1 MVVRLRGRPD
11 SYSRVQA
18 IALAGA
24 IPMPSPESLTSTPR
38 GTLLRWSI
46 YAGQLRISLQDL
58 PTELA
63 FRVGLREAEW
73 RERGWLDGHQLR
85 FSQSEWAALGRPV
98 EGGLDEEER
107 ESLHEEWA
115 VLQHL
120 LMDLVGLE
128 QQDIGCEVVGVPGG
142 AGARY
147 RVRIAGELLP
157 DAPNPIPWFVDSSE
171 RGEPILLGPAAA
183 WGCVEARLATHAP
196 RKEQLAR
203 VIRIRGVLEEVSRR
217 LPGRVQYTARGYLS
231 HYQPQLVA
239 RVGLRWEQDP
249 EATEVVSLHPYVIH
263 PDGKQTAFPL
273 GSLQAG
279 GIAGDDARR
288 PLVLPEGAERIL
300 ENVRPFQHRLAADVQ
315 REMEDPTV
323 IIPEGVN
330 ADAILDLSLYSERV
344 LGFEVLRGR
353 EPAVGVEGSGL
364 EWIAPGDRERG
375 FSFTL
380 RVASPDGR
388 DAVPLRLDSRETAEE
403 LYAANEAALARG
415 STEPLTVAGARI
427 APGEDLRRQLT
438 TALRLSEPEPGTAAP
453 SGGDSASSS
462 KPKKS
467 IEAVKVRELEASA
480 TGSAQSGID
489 DPVPWE
495 LLRSVMVTGVELKL
509 HQRQGIE
516 WLWHR
521 ARESMPGVLLAD
533 DMGLGKT
540 LQVACFLTLRRMTLH
555 EQLPPGTRLKPQLVV
570 CPTILLENWRQELE
584 RFFVESTWEPFILH
598 GASLEAVKRDGE
610 LNGAFLSRQDLV
622 LTNYETLGA
631 YQRSL
636 LKVDFDVV
644 VFDEAHNL
652 KNPDTLRSRAARAL
666 KRSFAVGLTG
676 TPVENELLDVWAIY
690 DALQCRQ
697 PRVFGTRAAFR
708 EEHQG
713 EEAIET
719 LRQRLDY
726 PSLGCTLLRREKA
739 EALKDLP
746 PKRPQC
752 RKVEMTEEQESQERL
767 IARQMSSRGSLWAL
781 SALQKLYQHPALLTD
796 TRGLSSVT
804 ALRESPKTR
813 LCLELLEEIES
824 QGGGAGAEKALVF
837 VLSRAMQDLLA
848 QLIAERFRLGRVD
861 IINGEPDSRKAAL
874 QNIDAFSRAKG
885 FQVLILSPLAAGAG
899 LNIVAANHVIHYGR
913 WWNPAKEDQATD
925 RAHRI
930 GQVRPVHVYYPLLH
944 RQGRPD
950 MGFDLRLH
958 ELVERKRAIARDFLS
973 PTNDD
978 TQQYSSVF
986 QRAHEEG
993 EG

>member
-1 MVVRLRGRPD
+1 MSG
-11 SYSRVQA
+11 YYARVQA
-18 IALAGA
+18 IPLAGA
-24 IPMPSPESLTSTPR
+24 IPMPSSEPRTPTPR
-38 GTLLRWSI
+38 GATQRWSI
-46 YAGQLRISLQDL
+46 DAGQLCISLRDL
-58 PTELA
+58 PKELA
-63 FRVGLREAEW
+63 FRVGLRETEW

-98 EGGLDEEER
+98 EGGADNEER

-147 RVRIAGELLP
+147 RVRVAGELLP
-157 DAPNPIPWFVDSSE
+157 DAPSPIPWFVLSKH
-171 RGEPILLGPAAA
+171 GEPVLLGPAAA
-183 WGCVEARLATHAP
+183 WTCVEARLATHAP
-196 RKEQLAR
+196 RTEQLAR
-203 VIRIRGVLEEVSRR
+203 VIRVRGVLEEVVRR

-231 HYQPQLVA
+231 RYQPQPVA

-249 EATEVVSLHPYVIH
+249 EATEVVSLHPYAIH
-263 PDGKQTAFPL
+263 PDGTHTALPL
-273 GSLQAG
+273 ASLQAG

-288 PLVLPEGAERIL
+288 PLVLPEGADRIL
-300 ENVRPFQHRLAADVQ
+300 ENIRPLQHRLVADVQ
-315 REMEDPTV
+315 RELDDPTV
-323 IIPEGVN
+323 IIPEGLN
-330 ADAILDLSLYSERV
+330 ADAIIDLSHYSERV
-344 LGFEVLRGR
+344 LGFEILRGR
-353 EPAVGVEGSGL
+353 DPAVSIEGSGL
-364 EWIAPGDRERG
+364 EWIEARDKEGG
-375 FSFTL
+375 FSLAL
-380 RVASPDGR
+380 RAASPDGR
-388 DAVPLRLDSRETAEE
+388 DDVSLRLDSRERAAE

-415 STEPLTVAGARI
+415 STEPLVVAGTRI
-427 APGEDLRRQLT
+427 APGEDLRRQLM
-438 TALRLSEPEPGTAAP
+438 TALRLSEPEPGTASP
-453 SGGDSASSS
+453 ASEDLSSPS
-462 KPKKS
+462 KPKKP
-467 IEAVKVRELEASA
+467 IEAVKVRELAASA
-480 TGSAQSGID
+480 AGSAQSGNE

-516 WLWHR
+516 WLWRR
-521 ARESMPGVLLAD
+521 AREATPGVLLAD

-540 LQVACFLTLRRMTLH
+540 LQVACFLTLRRMTLQ
-555 EQLPPGTRLKPQLVV
+555 EQAPPGLRLKPQLVV

-584 RFFVESTWEPFILH
+584 RFFVESAWEPFILH
-598 GASLEAVKRDGE
+598 GPGLEAVKRDGE
-610 LNGAFLSRQDLV
+610 LNGAFLTRQDLV

-708 EEHQG
+708 KEHQG
-713 EEAIET
+713 DQAIET

-726 PSLGCTLLRREKA
+726 PSSSCTLLRREKA
-739 EALKDLP
+739 EALKELP
-746 PKRPQC
+746 PKRPHC
-752 RKVEMTEEQESQERL
+752 RLVEMTDEQESHERL
-767 IARQMSSRGSLWAL
+767 IAQKMSSAGSFWAL
-781 SALQKLYQHPALLTD
+781 AALQKLYQHPALLTD
-796 TRGLSSVT
+796 VRGLSSAT
-804 ALRESPKTR
+804 ALRDSPKTR
-813 LCLELLEEIES
+813 LCLELLEEIEG
-824 QGGGAGAEKALVF
+824 QGGGLGAEKALVF
-837 VLSRAMQDLLA
+837 VHSRAMQDLLA

-861 IINGEPDSRKAAL
+861 IVNGEPDSRKAAL
-874 QNIDAFSRAKG
+874 RNIGDFSRAKG

-950 MGFDLRLH
+950 TGFDLRLH

-973 PTNDD
+973 PTDD
-978 TQQYSSVF
+978 DAQQYAGVF
-986 QRAHEEG
+986 QLAREEG
-993 EG
+993 EV

>member
-1 MVVRLRGRPD
+1 
-11 SYSRVQA
+11 
-18 IALAGA
+18 
-24 IPMPSPESLTSTPR
+24 MPSPEPRTSTPR
-38 GTLLRWSI
+38 EALHRWSI
-46 YAGQLRISLQDL
+46 ATGQLCISLRDL

-73 RERGWLDGHQLR
+73 RARGWLDGHQLR
-85 FSQSEWAALGRPV
+85 FSQGEWAALGRPV
-98 EGGLDEEER
+98 EGGGDDEER

-128 QQDIGCEVVGVPGG
+128 EQDIGCEVVGVPGG

-147 RVRIAGELLP
+147 RVRVAGALLP
-157 DAPNPIPWFVDSSE
+157 DAPHPTPWFVSSE
-171 RGEPILLGPAAA
+171 HGEAILLGPSAA
-183 WGCVEARLATHAP
+183 WACVEARLATHAP

-203 VIRIRGVLEEVSRR
+203 VMRVRGVLEEVAR
-217 LPGRVQYTARGYLS
+217 LLPSRVQYTARGYLS
-231 HYQPQLVA
+231 RFQPQPVA

-249 EATEVVSLHPYVIH
+249 EATEVVSLQPYAVH
-263 PDGKQTAFPL
+263 PDGTQTALPIA
-273 GSLQAG
+273 SLQAG

-300 ENVRPFQHRLAADVQ
+300 ENVRPLQRRLVADVQ

-323 IIPEGVN
+323 IIPEGLN
-330 ADAILDLSLYSERV
+330 ADAIVDLSHYSERV
-344 LGFEVLRGR
+344 LGFEVLRR
-353 EPAVGVEGSGL
+353 RDPAVGIEGSGI
-364 EWIAPGDRERG
+364 EWLDPCDREG
-375 FSFTL
+375 DFSLTL
-380 RVASPDGR
+380 RATSPDGA
-388 DAVPLRLDSRETAEE
+388 DAVPLRLDSRELALE
-403 LYAANEAALARG
+403 LHAANEAALARG
-415 STEPLTVAGARI
+415 STEPLVVAGTRI
-427 APGEDLRRQLT
+427 APGEDLRRQLM
-438 TALRLSEPEPGTAAP
+438 TALQLSKPESETAFNTGGDPAP
-453 SGGDSASSS
+453 SSRA
-462 KPKKS
+462 KKS
-467 IEAVKVRELEASA
+467 LEAVKVRELDASA
-480 TGSAQSGID
+480 TGESQSVD
-489 DPVPWE
+489 EDPVPWE
-495 LLRSVMVTGVELKL
+495 SLRSVMVTGVELKP
-509 HQRQGIE
+509 HQRQGLE
-516 WLWHR
+516 WLWRR
-521 ARESMPGVLLAD
+521 AREATPGVLLAD

-540 LQVACFLTLRRMTLH
+540 LQVACFLTLRRMKLQ
-555 EQLPPGTRLKPQLVV
+555 EQLPAGTRLKPQLVV

-584 RFFVESTWEPFILH
+584 RFFIESTWEPFILH
-598 GASLEAVKRDGE
+598 GPGLEAVKREGE
-610 LNGAFLSRQDLV
+610 LNGAFLSRQDMV

-690 DALQCRQ
+690 DAIQCQQ
-697 PRVFGTRAAFR
+697 PRVFGTRASFR

-713 EEAIET
+713 AQAAQT
-719 LRQRLDY
+719 LRQRLGY
-726 PSLGCTLLRREKA
+726 PSAGCTLLRREKA

-746 PKRPQC
+746 PKSPHR
-752 RKVEMTEEQESQERL
+752 RLVEMTEEQESHERL
-767 IARQMSSRGSLWAL
+767 IARKMASEGSFWAL
-781 SALQKLYQHPALLTD
+781 SVLQKLYQHPALLSD
-796 TRGLSSVT
+796 ARGLSCAT

-813 LCLELLEEIES
+813 LCLELLSEIES
-824 QGGGAGAEKALVF
+824 QSGGGTGAEKALVF

-848 QLIAERFRLGRVD
+848 QLISERFRLGRVD
-861 IINGEPDSRKAAL
+861 ILNGEPSSRKAAL
-874 QNIDAFSRAKG
+874 QNIEAFSQAKG

-944 RQGRPD
+944 RRGRPD
-950 MGFDLRLH
+950 AGFDLRLH

-973 PTNDD
+973 PTDD
-978 TQQYSSVF
+978 DAQRYAGVF
-986 QRAHEEG
+986 QRAREEEEG

>member
-1 MVVRLRGRPD
+1 M
-11 SYSRVQA
+11 
-18 IALAGA
+18 
-24 IPMPSPESLTSTPR
+24 
-38 GTLLRWSI
+38 
-46 YAGQLRISLQDL
+46 
-58 PTELA
+58 
-63 FRVGLREAEW
+63 
-73 RERGWLDGHQLR
+73 
-85 FSQSEWAALGRPV
+85 
-98 EGGLDEEER
+98 EGGGDDEER
-107 ESLHEEWA
+107 ESLHEEWG

-147 RVRIAGELLP
+147 RVRVADALLP
-157 DAPNPIPWFVDSSE
+157 DAPHPTPWFVLSE
-171 RGEPILLGPAAA
+171 RGEAILLGPSAA
-183 WGCVEARLATHAP
+183 WACVEARLATHAP

-203 VIRIRGVLEEVSRR
+203 VMRVRGVLEEVAR
-217 LPGRVQYTARGYLS
+217 LLPDRVRYTARGYLS
-231 HYQPQLVA
+231 RFQPQPVA

-249 EATEVVSLHPYVIH
+249 EATEVVSLRPYAVH
-263 PDGKQTAFPL
+263 PDGTQTALPL
-273 GSLQAG
+273 ASLQAG

-288 PLVLPEGAERIL
+288 PLVLPEGTERIL
-300 ENVRPFQHRLAADVQ
+300 ENVRSLQRRLAADVQ

-330 ADAILDLSLYSERV
+330 ADAIIDLSHYSARV

-353 EPAVGVEGSGL
+353 DPAVGVEGSGL
-364 EWIAPGDRERG
+364 EWLDPCDKEGD

-380 RVASPDGR
+380 RADSPDGG
-388 DAVPLRLDSRETAEE
+388 DAVPLRLDSRELALE
-403 LYAANEAALARG
+403 LHAANEAALAQG
-415 STEPLTVAGARI
+415 STEPLVVAGTRI
-427 APGEDLRRQLT
+427 APGESLRRQLV
-438 TALRLSEPEPGTAAP
+438 TALQLSEPESETAPAT
-453 SGGDSASSS
+453 SGGPEPSSRA
-462 KPKKS
+462 KKS
-467 IEAVKVRELEASA
+467 LEAVKVRELHASTTGASRSGDEAA
-480 TGSAQSGID
+480 
-489 DPVPWE
+489 VPWA

-509 HQRQGIE
+509 HQRQGLE
-516 WLWHR
+516 WLWRR
-521 ARESMPGVLLAD
+521 AREATPGVLLAD

-540 LQVACFLTLRRMTLH
+540 LQVACFLTLRRMTLQ
-555 EQLPPGTRLKPQLVV
+555 ERLPPGARLKPQLVV

-598 GASLEAVKRDGE
+598 GPGLEAVKREGE
-610 LNGAFLSRQDLV
+610 LNGTFLSRQDMV

-690 DALQCRQ
+690 DALQCQQ
-697 PRVFGTRAAFR
+697 PRVFGTRAAFQ

-713 EEAIET
+713 EQAAQT
-719 LRQRLDY
+719 LRQRLGY
-726 PSLGCTLLRREKA
+726 PSPRCTLLRREKA

-746 PKRPQC
+746 PKRPH
-752 RKVEMTEEQESQERL
+752 RRLVEMTEEQESHERL
-767 IARQMSSRGSLWAL
+767 IARKMSSEGSFWAL
-781 SALQKLYQHPALLTD
+781 SALQKLYQHPALLSD
-796 TRGLSSVT
+796 ARGLSSAT

-813 LCLELLEEIES
+813 LCLELLSEIES
-824 QGGGAGAEKALVF
+824 AGGGTGADKALVF

-848 QLIAERFRLGRVD
+848 QLISERFRLGRVD
-861 IINGEPDSRKAAL
+861 ILNGEPSSRKAAL
-874 QNIDAFSRAKG
+874 ENIDVFSRAKG

-944 RQGRPD
+944 RRGRPD
-950 MGFDLRLH
+950 AGFDLRLH

-973 PTNDD
+973 PTDD
-978 TQQYSSVF
+978 DAQRYTGVF
-986 QRAHEEG
+986 QRAREEEEG
-993 EG
+993 DG

>member
-1 MVVRLRGRPD
+1 MSG
-11 SYSRVQA
+11 YYARVQA
-18 IALAGA
+18 MPLAGA
-24 IPMPSPESLTSTPR
+24 IPMPSPEPRTSTPR
-38 GTLLRWSI
+38 GTSQRWSI
-46 YAGQLRISLQDL
+46 DAGQLCISLRGL
-58 PTELA
+58 PEELA

-128 QQDIGCEVVGVPGG
+128 QQGIDCEVVGVPGG

-147 RVRIAGELLP
+147 RVRVAGEVLL
-157 DAPNPIPWFVDSSE
+157 DAPHPIPWFVAPES
-171 RGEPILLGPAAA
+171 GAPVLLGPAAA
-183 WGCVEARLATHAP
+183 WACVEARLATHAP

-203 VIRIRGVLEEVSRR
+203 VMRIRGVLEEVSRR
-217 LPGRVQYTARGYLS
+217 LPGRVQYTARGYLGR
-231 HYQPQLVA
+231 YQPQPVA

-249 EATEVVSLHPYVIH
+249 EATEIVSLHPYAIH
-263 PDGKQTAFPL
+263 PDGTQAALPL
-273 GSLQAG
+273 ASLQAG

-300 ENVRPFQHRLAADVQ
+300 ENIRPLQRRLVADVQ
-315 REMEDPTV
+315 RELDDPTV
-323 IIPEGVN
+323 IIPEGLN
-330 ADAILDLSLYSERV
+330 ADAIVDLSHYSERV
-344 LGFEVLRGR
+344 LGFELLRGR
-353 EPAVGVEGSGL
+353 DPAVGVEGSGL
-364 EWIAPGDRERG
+364 EWIDPCDKEGG
-375 FSFTL
+375 FSLTL
-380 RVASPDGR
+380 RAASPDGR
-388 DAVPLRLDSRETAEE
+388 DDVPLRLDSRELAAE

-415 STEPLTVAGARI
+415 STESLVAAGTRI
-427 APGEDLRRQLT
+427 APGEDLRRQLM
-438 TALRLSEPEPGTAAP
+438 TALRLSEPGTASPA
-453 SGGDSASSS
+453 SGDSLSPS
-462 KPKKS
+462 KPKKP
-467 IEAVKVRELEASA
+467 IEAVKVRELDASA
-480 TGSAQSGID
+480 AGSTQPGNE

-509 HQRQGIE
+509 HQRQGVE
-516 WLWHR
+516 WLWRR
-521 ARESMPGVLLAD
+521 ARESTPGVLLAD

-540 LQVACFLTLRRMTLH
+540 LQVACFLTLRRMTLQ

-584 RFFVESTWEPFILH
+584 RFFVASAWEPFILH
-598 GASLEAVKRDGE
+598 GAGLETVKRDGA
-610 LNGAFLSRQDLV
+610 LNGAFLARQDMV
-622 LTNYETLGA
+622 LTNYETLAA

-713 EEAIET
+713 TQAIET

-726 PSLGCTLLRREKA
+726 PSPGCTLLRREKA

-752 RKVEMTEEQESQERL
+752 RMVEMTEEQESQERL
-767 IARQMSSRGSLWAL
+767 IARQMSSRGSFWAL
-781 SALQKLYQHPALLTD
+781 AALQKLYQHPALLTD
-796 TRGLSSVT
+796 ARGLSSVT

-813 LCLELLEEIES
+813 LCLELLEEIEG
-824 QGGGAGAEKALVF
+824 QGGGVGAEKALVF
-837 VLSRAMQDLLA
+837 VHSRAMQDLLA
-848 QLIAERFRLGRVD
+848 QLIAERFRLSRVD
-861 IINGEPDSRKAAL
+861 IVNGEPDSRKAAL
-874 QNIDAFSRAKG
+874 RNIDDFSRAKG

-950 MGFDLRLH
+950 TGFDLRLH

-973 PTNDD
+973 PTGDD
-978 TQQYSSVF
+978 AQQYSGVF
-986 QRAHEEG
+986 QLAREEG